1 MKATQLDKES
11 KAKTQ
16 QKAQPQA
23 RVESLRGAKVKIVK
37 KRREERAKSYQS
49 FSVAPVASVA
59 PAAPLLSDLAYESLG
74 MPCREAV
81 ESKNFEPIRGIF
93 YGIFISL
100 YQIETTDEKPSSIG
114 VGSGVYCLLGEA
126 SRFTR

>member
-1 MKATQLDKES
+1 MLS
-11 KAKTQ
+11 
-16 QKAQPQA
+16 A
-23 RVESLRGAKVKIVK
+23 RVGRLRGAKVKIVK

-49 FSVAPVASVA
+49 FSAAS
-59 PAAPLLSDLAYESLG
+59 AAPLLSDLAFESLAT
-74 MPCREAV
+74 PCREAV